1 MWNQNMEPP
10 ENVKYASLKS
20 EIDES
25 EDFLRQILFTNET
38 FFTLMSA
45 LIVTAVESVE
55 QAEQPHWMRENVCDT
70 AKVYECFYEEVIIEG
85 IIYRAS

>member
-1 MWNQNMEPP
+1 MEPP

-55 QAEQPHWMRENVCDT
+55 QAEQPH
-70 AKVYECFYEEVIIEG
+70 
-85 IIYRAS
+85 